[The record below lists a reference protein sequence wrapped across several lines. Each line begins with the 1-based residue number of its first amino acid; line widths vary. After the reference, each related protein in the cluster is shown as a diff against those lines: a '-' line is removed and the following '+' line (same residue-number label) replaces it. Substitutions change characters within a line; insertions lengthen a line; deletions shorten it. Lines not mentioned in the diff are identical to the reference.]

1 VTLRLAWT
9 QTGYRVEQAGRA
21 PGSSTGRSIALAYR
35 GPVGIPGSA
44 SANAS
49 IGSAKQPR
57 AAIVPKAAYLAMVAG
72 FNDKG
77 DLFAVCQEPQ
87 K

>member
-1 VTLRLAWT
+1 MRLAWT
-9 QTGYRVEQAGRA
+9 QTGYRVEHAGRA
-21 PGSSTGRSIALAYR
+21 PGSSTGRSIALGYR

-49 IGSAKQPR
+49 IGSARQAR
-57 AAIVPKAAYLAMVAG
+57 AAIVPKVVHLAMVAG

-77 DLFAVCQEPQ
+77 DLSAVCQEPQ